1 MMNKEERNKKVY
13 DFIKGN
19 ILNAVIILTSLA
31 YIFYGLV
38 NIKTTGLT
46 VWEVLAR
53 AGIGIAVAFIIKE
66 CMGENGF
73 NYGYRSQIWIDNRDV
88 YSNVANSAND
98 YIERVD
104 NFYACEEIE
113 KKKRY
118 RRQNLVSA
126 QMRYEWFFDR
136 NGNYTNP
143 KICSVK
149 HPVEGAIALTRYQK
163 RVLRK
168 CLNVR
173 IYNLNLFSEYG
184 VEVENDTKKENT
196 DKAQRKKMLGK
207 NALFGIVGAVV
218 GAYFVPLLKEWNWG
232 YFIQSCVQV
241 SIWIACGAIQLYTN
255 FNYICVEKVAKLKR
269 KCELIIKFKK
279 GCEAGMYERN
289 PYDVMEEEAYG
300 RRNEPIS
307 ENEQTSTSSVSD
319 DSVGASSLSDNQVQS
334 IPKQN
339 QLAV

>member
-1 MMNKEERNKKVY
+1 
-13 DFIKGN
+13 
-19 ILNAVIILTSLA
+19 
-31 YIFYGLV
+31 
-38 NIKTTGLT
+38 
-46 VWEVLAR
+46 
-53 AGIGIAVAFIIKE
+53 
-66 CMGENGF
+66 
-73 NYGYRSQIWIDNRDV
+73 
-88 YSNVANSAND
+88 
-98 YIERVD
+98 
-104 NFYACEEIE
+104 
-113 KKKRY
+113 
-118 RRQNLVSA
+118 
-126 QMRYEWFFDR
+126 
-136 NGNYTNP
+136 
-143 KICSVK
+143 
-149 HPVEGAIALTRYQK
+149 
-163 RVLRK
+163 
-168 CLNVR
+168 
-173 IYNLNLFSEYG
+173 
-184 VEVENDTKKENT
+184 
-196 DKAQRKKMLGK
+196 MLGK